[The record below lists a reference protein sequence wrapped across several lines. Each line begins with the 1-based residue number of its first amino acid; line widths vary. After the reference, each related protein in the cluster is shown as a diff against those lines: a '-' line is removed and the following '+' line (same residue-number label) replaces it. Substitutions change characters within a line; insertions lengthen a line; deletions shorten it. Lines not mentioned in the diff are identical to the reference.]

1 MDTPPSFLTKTRS
14 TLSRAY
20 KNTYAFINQKVVQ
33 NRTLVDV
40 STKFI
45 EGLAEFA
52 IYKQPISILG
62 GAFSALKEISGEKYR
77 PRDFFSSINGWQR
90 LEHKGTNIGHLFIPI
105 LERYPHQDLQFS
117 SWDINSCFLVQL
129 PIGQIGAVVLD
140 KREFGNAC
148 DIFYQPE
155 EINPE
160 ALRKFLIDRLIEH
173 LDTKCFSIVEAGE
186 KGYYGSTISLVAE
199 ELQAIPSK
207 RADQYITY
215 LKECLEQGITRSL
228 LFYGVPGSGKSSIAR
243 SILKGLNFR
252 TLKFRYAENY
262 DFTIFKFI
270 IKNFAIQAVY
280 IDDFDAID
288 HPIALL
294 EFLEFLKKE
303 VQVVILVANTLSQ
316 MPPALLRPDRVD
328 QIIKIDTLEIATV
341 KELMGKSL
349 YKSYGSQI
357 NKWPVA
363 YIQEFIRRHQIG
375 KETMTNVLKELDDR
389 VAKQRKEL
397 KHKVAA

>member
-1 MDTPPSFLTKTRS
+1 MEPDASFFTKARNA
-14 TLSRAY
+14 LSRAY
-20 KNTYAFINQKVVQ
+20 KTTYAVINQKVVQ

-45 EGLAEFA
+45 EGLAQFA
-52 IYKQPISILG
+52 IYREPVSILS

-77 PRDFFSSINGWQR
+77 PRDFFTHTNGWQR

-105 LERYPHQDLQFS
+105 LEKYPHQDLQFS
-117 SWDINSCFLVQL
+117 SWDINHCSVIQL

-140 KREFGNAC
+140 KREFSNAC
-148 DIFYQPE
+148 DIFYRPE
-155 EINPE
+155 EIKPDI
-160 ALRKFLIDRLIEH
+160 LRKFLIDQLIEH
-173 LDTKCFSIVEAGE
+173 LDTSCFSIAEGE

-207 RADQYITY
+207 RGDQYVAY

-228 LFYGVPGSGKSSIAR
+228 LFYGVPGSGKSNLAR
-243 SILKGLNFR
+243 SVLKDLGFR

-270 IKNFAIQAVY
+270 IQSFAIQAVY

-303 VQVVILVANTLSQ
+303 VKVVILVANTLSQ

-328 QIIKIDTLEIATV
+328 QLIKIDTLEIETV
-341 KELMGKSL
+341 KELMGATL
-349 YKSYGSQI
+349 YKSYGSQV

-363 YIQEFIRRHQIG
+363 YIQEFIRRKAIG
-375 KETMTNVLKELDDR
+375 KETMSKVLKELDDR
-389 VAKQRKEL
+389 VLRQRKEL